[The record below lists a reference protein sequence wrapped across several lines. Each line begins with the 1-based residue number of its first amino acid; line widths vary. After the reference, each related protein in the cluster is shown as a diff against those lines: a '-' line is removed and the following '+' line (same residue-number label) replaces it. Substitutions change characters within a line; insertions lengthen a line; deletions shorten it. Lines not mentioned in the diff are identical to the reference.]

1 MLRMKKIGSTRQMK
15 ENGRNLVDEVK
26 EYCEDVV
33 QCRRRMLLTHF
44 DDETRL
50 TPDTTRQERT
60 IVTLPICCDNCN
72 FPPRPLPAAGE
83 DKDKGKAGK
92 GKAGKAKGKKGK
104 KRTAGEANNSGAAA
118 SGGGWKRRKT
128 SATGSNGVF
137 IGAQAGQRAGVP
149 SANFRPGI
157 M

>member
-1 MLRMKKIGSTRQMK
+1 MKKIGSTRQMK

-60 IVTLPICCDNCN
+60 VVTLPICCDNCN

-92 GKAGKAKGKKGK
+92 GKAGKAKGKEGK
-104 KRTAGEANNSGAAA
+104 KRTADEATNSGVAA

-128 SATGSNGVF
+128 SAPVF
-137 IGAQAGQRAGVP
+137 VGAQVGQRAGVP
-149 SANFRPGI
+149 LANFRPWLL
-157 M
+157 

>member
-92 GKAGKAKGKKGK
+92 LFRKTFPEQKRGKQKGRKEKNG
-104 KRTAGEANNSGAAA
+104 RTADEATATTVEWRLLVGDGKGGRRVLRCLLVRRSGRGRA
-118 SGGGWKRRKT
+118 SH
-128 SATGSNGVF
+128 
-137 IGAQAGQRAGVP
+137 
-149 SANFRPGI
+149 
-157 M
+157 